1 MKNRGWTCTDEEL
14 NRVLGG
20 GLVPGSL
27 VLLGGEPG
35 IGKSTLVLQTVLKM
49 TDKRVLLRQWRGEC
63 AAVEVA
69 CRPFGAKGAGGK
81 ADGRE
86 GFLSRSSCMVVCE
99 TSLDQIFLHVRNEQP
114 QLLVIDSI
122 QTIMTEAVDSSP
134 GSISQVREC
143 AALLLKFAKESNIPC
158 DIDRPYQ

>member
-1 MKNRGWTCTDEEL
+1 
-14 NRVLGG
+14 
-20 GLVPGSL
+20 
-27 VLLGGEPG
+27 
-35 IGKSTLVLQTVLKM
+35 
-49 TDKRVLLRQWRGEC
+49 
-63 AAVEVA
+63 
-69 CRPFGAKGAGGK
+69 
-81 ADGRE
+81 
-86 GFLSRSSCMVVCE
+86 MVVCE